1 MKALME
7 GKRRSFA
14 MNEYEEVRS
23 HLLEML
29 EELDDRLTRITEDVK
44 HTNTPLDKDSAEMAT
59 QIENDEVLDYLGNNA
74 RIERERVREAI
85 VRIDKGEYG
94 VCELCGEP
102 IPQERLKAVPYSSMC
117 VKCASQAG
125 C

>member
-1 MKALME
+1 MK
-7 GKRRSFA
+7 
-14 MNEYEEVRS
+14 EYEEVRS

-29 EELDDRLTRITEDVK
+29 EELDDRLTRITDDVK
-44 HTNTPLDKDSAEMAT
+44 HTHIPLEKDSAELAT
-59 QIENDEVLDYLGNNA
+59 QSENNEVLDYLGNAA

-85 VRIDKGEYG
+85 ARIDKGEYG

-102 IPQERLKAVPYSSMC
+102 IKPERLKVLPYTSMC

>member
-1 MKALME
+1 
-7 GKRRSFA
+7 

-29 EELDDRLTRITEDVK
+29 EELDDRLTRITDDVK
-44 HTNTPLDKDSAEMAT
+44 HTNTPLEKDSAEMAT

>member
-1 MKALME
+1 MK
-7 GKRRSFA
+7 
-14 MNEYEEVRS
+14 EYEEVRS

-29 EELDDRLTRITEDVK
+29 EELDDRLTRITDDVK
-44 HTNTPLDKDSAEMAT
+44 HTHIPLEKDSAELAT
-59 QIENDEVLDYLGNNA
+59 QSENNEVLDYLGNAA

-85 VRIDKGEYG
+85 ARIDKGEYG

-102 IPQERLKAVPYSSMC
+102 IKPERLRVLPYTSMC